1 MVLPEAH
8 LAIWV
13 PRYMSKQSKSISC
26 CEIHRILIL
35 KQKEFRKTAPARSLH
50 QFVGWLCLK
59 SFDCLSPHNL
69 DLMYDNNRQ
78 GNRWSRNEVK
88 RSLDLRQKLTHSRSS
103 QVWCDPKK
111 ALVNSGHFEDKLV
124 AWFARI
130 FSESLTFLA
139 LREPPK
145 VFHEFLA
152 GMGNA
157 NHPTVNCNQKR
168 QVWSASLP
176 MTFRAA
182 FKR

>member
-88 RSLDLRQKLTHSRSS
+88 RSLDLRQKLTHSRSF

-145 VFHEFLA
+145 VFHEFWQGWAMQIIL
-152 GMGNA
+152 
-157 NHPTVNCNQKR
+157 Q
-168 QVWSASLP
+168 
-176 MTFRAA
+176 
-182 FKR
+182 